1 VESPET
7 AKAEA
12 GLLASLK
19 FCERCKA
26 SIPESEFRDGHA
38 LHMGKRHVHVDCLLK
53 RSATLPILALLL
65 GLVGTG
71 LGLYALFGA
80 KEATPKTPAGPSEA
94 DVAQQVRAAT
104 RDATARLEADVAAL
118 RKDVADAGGS
128 RAELAALDERMRSG
142 REGLE
147 RKAQEGAA
155 ALDALSARLGKI
167 EEGLGALS
175 GKADGL
181 DGKFNALS
189 QAVGDLRKDLNRL
202 KAGEGGSGD
211 GGAPPPR

>member
-12 GLLASLK
+12 GLLATLK

-53 RSATLPILALLL
+53 RSATLPTLALVL

-80 KEATPKTPAGPSEA
+80 KEGETRAPAGPSEA
-94 DVAQQVRAAT
+94 EVAQQARAAA
-104 RDATARLEADVAAL
+104 RDAMAKLEVDMAAL

-128 RAELAALDERMRSG
+128 RVDLAAVDERVRA
-142 REGLE
+142 GLE

-155 ALDALSARLGKI
+155 ALDALGARLGKI
-167 EEGLGALS
+167 EEGLGAIT

-181 DGKFNALS
+181 DGKFNALG
-189 QAVGDLRKDLNRL
+189 QAVADLRKELNRL
-202 KAGEGGSGD
+202 KAGDGGAGE
-211 GGAPPPR
+211 GAPPPR

>member
-1 VESPET
+1 VDTVDT

-80 KEATPKTPAGPSEA
+80 KKTEAEPAGPTAAE
-94 DVAQQVRAAT
+94 VAQQARASAQE
-104 RDATARLEADVAAL
+104 ATARLEADVAAL
-118 RKDVADAGGS
+118 RKDVAAAGGV
-128 RAELAALDERMRSG
+128 RAEVAALDERVRSG
-142 REGLE
+142 REGAE
-147 RKAQEGAA
+147 RAAKEGVA
-155 ALDALSARLGKI
+155 ALEARLAKI
-167 EEGLGALS
+167 EQGVGGITAL
-175 GKADGL
+175 D
-181 DGKFNALS
+181 DKFNALS
-189 QAVGDLRKDLNRL
+189 AAVADLRKELNRL
-202 KAGEGGSGD
+202 KAGD
-211 GGAPPPR
+211 GGAGDAGTPPPR